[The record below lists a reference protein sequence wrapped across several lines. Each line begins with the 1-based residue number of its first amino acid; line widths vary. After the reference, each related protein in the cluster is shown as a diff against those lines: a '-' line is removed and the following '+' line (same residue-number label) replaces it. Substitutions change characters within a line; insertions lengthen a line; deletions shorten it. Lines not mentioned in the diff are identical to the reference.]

1 MLELSKTA
9 FEAALKDT
17 LEAGK
22 ELERQRIVEAIINDA
37 VISTNVQTE
46 WVEYLVGI
54 VENV

>member
-1 MLELSKTA
+1 MLELSETA
-9 FEAALKDT
+9 FNAALKDT

-22 ELERQRIVEAIINDA
+22 ELERQRIVEAIISDA

>member
-1 MLELSKTA
+1 MLEITETA
-9 FEAALKDT
+9 FAGALKDA

-22 ELERQRIVEAIINDA
+22 ELERERIVHALNHDA
-37 VISTNVQTE
+37 VITTNVQAQ

>member
-1 MLELSKTA
+1 MLELSETA
-9 FEAALKDT
+9 FSAALKDT

-46 WVEYLVGI
+46 WVEYFVGI

>member
-1 MLELSKTA
+1 MLELTETA
-9 FEAALKDT
+9 FSAALKDT

-22 ELERQRIVEAIINDA
+22 ELERQRIIEAIINDA

-46 WVEYLVGI
+46 WVEYLVRI